1 MLYKNALLVKIV
13 NVTSNLY
20 WYKDKIGQ
28 EYWVVKDF
36 MQANENFKYSV
47 IYPIDNKDNSKKWL
61 NVNDIEIIKMSDI
74 EVTETVTHTL
84 TEYPKNKLYI
94 VVGGTPF
101 RTYTGTT
108 SFTSIKELC
117 RTTNQSEANNVV
129 KDTYEECCGLIH
141 IIEVDLEN
149 ELQNRNR

>member
-20 WYKDKIGQ
+20 WYRDEIGQ
-28 EYWVVKDF
+28 EYWVVKEI
-36 MQANENFKYSV
+36 MPQNECFKYKV
-47 IYPIDNKDNSKKWL
+47 IYPVDCNNDNKWL
-61 NVNDIEIIKMSDI
+61 IYDDIEIIKTSDI

-101 RTYTGTT
+101 RTYIGTT

-117 RTTNQSEANNVV
+117 RTINQSEANNVV
-129 KDTYEECCGLIH
+129 KDMYEECCGLIY